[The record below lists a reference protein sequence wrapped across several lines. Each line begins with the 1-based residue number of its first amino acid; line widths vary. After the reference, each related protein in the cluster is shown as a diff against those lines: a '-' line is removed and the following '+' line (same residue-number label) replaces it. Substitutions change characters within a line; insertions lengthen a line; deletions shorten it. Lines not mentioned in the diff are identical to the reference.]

1 MAFDPARVPD
11 AEAAFEALGLH
22 LGFAAER
29 PDKVYG
35 TGPDDL
41 WSVRDDLQLLI
52 ELKTGV
58 TRADL
63 RIKKTELDQLSGHV
77 SWHRANYNAHDAS
90 IPVLVHPESTYLIE
104 GTPPP
109 GTRILTPAGVED
121 LKTRVKAFADAVSVA
136 DGWKSSQR
144 VQELLTQH
152 YLTGRDALL
161 RSTIAPTSV

>member
-1 MAFDPARVPD
+1 MVFDPARVPD
-11 AEAAFEALGLH
+11 AEAALESLGLH

-35 TGPDDL
+35 TGPDVL

-63 RIKKTELDQLSGHV
+63 RIKKSEIDQLSGHV
-77 SWHRANYNAHDAS
+77 SWHRANYDAQDS
-90 IPVLVHPESTYLIE
+90 SVPVLVHPESVHLSD

-109 GTRILTPAGVED
+109 GTRILTPAGVYN
-121 LKTRVKAFADAVSVA
+121 LKARVKAFAEAA
-136 DGWKSSQR
+136 AHEDGWKTPQR
-144 VQELLTQH
+144 VQELLSQH
-152 YLTGRDALL
+152 SLTGRDALL
-161 RSTIAPTSV
+161 RSTVSPTSA